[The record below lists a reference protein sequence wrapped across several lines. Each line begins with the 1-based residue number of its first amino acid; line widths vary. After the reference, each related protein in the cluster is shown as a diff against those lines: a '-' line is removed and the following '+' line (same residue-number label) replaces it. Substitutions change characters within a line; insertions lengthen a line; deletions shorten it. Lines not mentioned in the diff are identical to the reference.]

1 MARARIGQSLE
12 RFEDFP
18 LLTGRGRYADDL
30 AVVAGTLHAAI
41 LRSPHA
47 HAEILAVDTA
57 RAMAMPGVACA
68 LTGEDAR
75 RWTRPFTAAVKS
87 PVAHW
92 CLATERV
99 RYQGEPVAV
108 VVAGDRYRAED
119 ALEAIE
125 VTYRP
130 LPATLDPRAATG
142 NHVVSDRRFRYGD
155 PEAAFAAAAH
165 RIAITTEYPRNGCT
179 PIECF
184 VVVAEHFPGE
194 DAYEVTANFQGPFT
208 LHPVMAQALGVPANR
223 LRLKTPPDSGGSF
236 GVKQAVFPYIVLIAI
251 AASKSGRP
259 VKWVEDRLEHLLAAS
274 SATNRVTTLEAAV
287 TDSGEILALA
297 WDQIEDCGACLRAPE
312 PATLYRMHG
321 NMSGP
326 YRVKNLAIRN
336 RVVLTNKTPSGLN
349 RGFGGPQV
357 YFALERLVHRIALTL
372 GLDPLDVIRH
382 NLVPSGAFPYHCPA
396 GAILDSGDYP
406 AAVHAAVEEGGL
418 PSSLPG
424 ATGRARRAGFTALA
438 TLQSSSLRSRIWATS
453 RPS

>member
-1 MARARIGQSLE
+1 M
-12 RFEDFP
+12 
-18 LLTGRGRYADDL
+18 
-30 AVVAGTLHAAI
+30 
-41 LRSPHA
+41 
-47 HAEILAVDTA
+47 
-57 RAMAMPGVACA
+57 
-68 LTGEDAR
+68 
-75 RWTRPFTAAVKS
+75 
-87 PVAHW
+87 
-92 CLATERV
+92 
-99 RYQGEPVAV
+99 
-108 VVAGDRYRAED
+108 
-119 ALEAIE
+119 
-125 VTYRP
+125 
-130 LPATLDPRAATG
+130 
-142 NHVVSDRRFRYGD
+142 
-155 PEAAFAAAAH
+155 
-165 RIAITTEYPRNGCT
+165 
-179 PIECF
+179 
-184 VVVAEHFPGE
+184 
-194 DAYEVTANFQGPFT
+194 
-208 LHPVMAQALGVPANR
+208 
-223 LRLKTPPDSGGSF
+223 
-236 GVKQAVFPYIVLIAI
+236 
-251 AASKSGRP
+251 
-259 VKWVEDRLEHLLAAS
+259 
-274 SATNRVTTLEAAV
+274 TTLEAAV